1 MLVKIKNCH
10 SQQQT
15 HLNIKEV
22 QNKIAGLYFS
32 DTICVSYS
40 FLWNKNQ
47 QFSSQYTQDT
57 PQLRKQSHWSLGF
70 IKTISQ

>member
-47 QFSSQYTQDT
+47 QF
-57 PQLRKQSHWSLGF
+57 
-70 IKTISQ
+70 